1 MPVPPGIRAGRAR
14 TLEWLRASEWKRR
27 AADGGAVVPGTG
39 RGAPGMHNTTTEPI
53 RRSRAVLRMHGMRH
67 TARPAQLP
75 SIAVLRMLREPPRAG
90 EPPPPRSRCPPSD
103 PIRPKTRTHAEN
115 DRYGRW
121 ARMPAWNRPTTPPG
135 TDARRNGIAA
145 TARSASLPRLTG
157 LPQFHPEDVE
167 RSETQNRHGA
177 LRPGISSSVRRSP
190 AGPSAPGCRPP
201 APR

>member
-14 TLEWLRASEWKRR
+14 TLEWLRASGWKRR

-39 RGAPGMHNTTTEPI
+39 RGAPGMHDTTTEPI
-53 RRSRAVLRMHGMRH
+53 RRGRAVLRMHGMRH

-75 SIAVLRMLREPPRAG
+75 SIAALRILREPPRAG

-115 DRYGRW
+115 DRYSRW
-121 ARMPAWNRPTTPPG
+121 AWMPSPGNRDHPAGHGRPAERHRGNGPLG
-135 TDARRNGIAA
+135 ILASPDGPAAIPSGGRRAQ
-145 TARSASLPRLTG
+145 RDP
-157 LPQFHPEDVE
+157 
-167 RSETQNRHGA
+167 NRHGA
-177 LRPGISSSVRRSP
+177 LRPGISSSARRSP
-190 AGPSAPGCRPP
+190 AGPSAPGCRRP